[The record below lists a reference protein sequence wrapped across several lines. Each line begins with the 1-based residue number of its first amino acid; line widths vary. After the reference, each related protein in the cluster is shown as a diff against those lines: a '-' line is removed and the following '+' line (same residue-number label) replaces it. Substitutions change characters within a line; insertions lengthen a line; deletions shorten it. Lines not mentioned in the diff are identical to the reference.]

1 MATKSSSTNSAGKKK
16 SKKKEKMDDLKKE
29 LEMTEHKMD
38 LDVLVGQ
45 LQTSLTRGLTKTIAE
60 RNLERD
66 GPNALTPPKQT
77 PEWVKFCKQL
87 FGGFAMLLW
96 VGAVLCFFAYII
108 RTVREDDP
116 SQDELYLGIVLTA
129 VVIIT
134 GVFSY
139 YQVHEFYFNRTI
151 NFIKRNIVVKK
162 LMVKVTVFC

>member
-1 MATKSSSTNSAGKKK
+1 
-16 SKKKEKMDDLKKE
+16 MDDLKKE

-151 NFIKRNIVVKK
+151 TFINRNIAVKK
-162 LMVKVTVFC
+162 LTVKVTVFC